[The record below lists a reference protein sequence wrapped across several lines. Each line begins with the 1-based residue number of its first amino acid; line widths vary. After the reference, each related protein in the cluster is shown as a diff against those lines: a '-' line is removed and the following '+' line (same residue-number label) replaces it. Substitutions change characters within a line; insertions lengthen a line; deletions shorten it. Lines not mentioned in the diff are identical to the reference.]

1 MRLKE
6 WITTIDDR
14 QMKHQWNYSP
24 STKERYQFDEILTV
38 YFTDT
43 IGAVTVLNLASKE
56 LCNNIPS
63 DSLTFTQRSI
73 QLIIEQVFS
82 SPFNNTSRR

>member
-24 STKERYQFDEILTV
+24 STKGRYQLDEILTA

-73 QLIIEQVFS
+73 QRIIDQVFS